1 MLFKERVKLENLY
14 NKWLLQHPEI
24 QDTPFSVISFLDS
37 EGYLKDCNQ
46 CTRRKFYMMGYED
59 GRRDENDARTRKDN

>member
-1 MLFKERVKLENLY
+1 MLFKGRVKLENLY

-24 QDTPFSVISFLDS
+24 RDTAFSVISFLDS
-37 EGYLKDCNQ
+37 EGYLKDCSK

-59 GRRDENDARTRKDN
+59 GRRDANDARTRKDN